1 MRIGDIMAQINLTPQ
16 RISAMPPMPDADIV
30 TKLEDKNTAATWSM
44 PIDSLCR
51 SSASDRPSGSG
62 LQPGTDEGTLY
73 VPMSRIALRDSN
85 GKIPASMLPG
95 HIDDMIFGTLD
106 DTDQSVTKFREPPP
120 SGATTGHVYASPSQ
134 GTGELPPPENVI
146 FCDTTTSIQY
156 RYIQSQA
163 QTYNDTVKHG
173 FTEVPGSRTVNAG
186 YGVEIT
192 RAVGAG
198 LTIDAKKADFFASY
212 GASTAETV
220 NSTASN
226 IPLAS
231 GSNENA
237 GIEAT
242 IASNRLTKLTK
253 LISGAR
259 YAMNLQLECTPVALS
274 ANVIDVSVTCGTVPA
289 MKQQMDMSGPTSTA
303 TVLNYFCEFK
313 NGDNNTEL
321 TVTIVAEEAITV
333 KTTRFTVFE
342 LL

>member
-1 MRIGDIMAQINLTPQ
+1 MAQINLTPQ

-30 TKLEDKNTAATWSM
+30 TKLEDKDTAATWSM

-95 HIDDMIFGTLD
+95 HIDDMM
-106 DTDQSVTKFREPPP
+106 
-120 SGATTGHVYASPSQ
+120 Y
-134 GTGELPPPENVI
+134 GELTFSSSAATFVEHFKDQDGTEHTRTYVSPNDESHPVPPGNI
-146 FCDTTTSIQY
+146 IYCDTIGANHTDLQY
-156 RYIQSQA
+156 RYDASIPPGS
-163 QTYNDTVKHG
+163 KFG
-173 FTEVPGSRTVNAG
+173 FMEVPGSRALTSTYGIELIPDPSSAKVTVN
-186 YGVEIT
+186 
-192 RAVGAG
+192 
-198 LTIDAKKADFFASY
+198 AKKADFFTSY
-212 GASTAETV
+212 SASTAETV

-226 IPLAS
+226 LPLAS

-253 LISGAR
+253 LIGGAR

-321 TVTIVAEEAITV
+321 TVTIAAEEAITV